1 VSWRAQEELKQLM
14 IPNKSQAQRNAC
26 NGILIQLRPLVVA
39 YLKSLCGAEVP
50 TDNEKA
56 KRARLTALNEICK
69 VEKSNLNTQD
79 FGVGFMYY
87 RRLNLQ
93 TAGKWPGDD
102 GAALKRH
109 VQRWRAS
116 QGERSGS
123 GQAEASGSGVV
134 QAAGA
139 KRPADNAT
147 LERRTSPRKKQAK
160 LSFTGSQ
167 PSSSASQPSSSA
179 S

>member
-1 VSWRAQEELKQLM
+1 M
-14 IPNKSQAQRNAC
+14 
-26 NGILIQLRPLVVA
+26 
-39 YLKSLCGAEVP
+39 P
-50 TDNEKA
+50 TDNDKA
-56 KRARLTALNEICK
+56 KKARLTALNEICK

-79 FGVGFMYY
+79 FGVGFVYY
-87 RRLNLQ
+87 RRQNLH
-93 TAGKWPGDD
+93 TAGKWPGD
-102 GAALKRH
+102 AALKQH
-109 VQRWRAS
+109 VKRWRGS
-116 QGERSGS
+116 KVERSGS

-160 LSFTGSQ
+160 LSFAGSQ